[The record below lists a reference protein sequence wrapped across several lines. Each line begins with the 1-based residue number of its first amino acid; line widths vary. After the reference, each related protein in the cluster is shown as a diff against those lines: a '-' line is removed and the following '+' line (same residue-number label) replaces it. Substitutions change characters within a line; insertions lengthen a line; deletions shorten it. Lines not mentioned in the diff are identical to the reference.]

1 MLRFCNNR
9 SINRGISLLC
19 TQEKSFTLGQL
30 MEVLGDNW
38 IEFFSEMRQL
48 LVEQFLEA
56 NISPNVLFYHYFPI
70 IHAEKI
76 SS

>member
-1 MLRFCNNR
+1 
-9 SINRGISLLC
+9 
-19 TQEKSFTLGQL
+19 